1 MLTGLM
7 YGEAIYGKSKKMVV
21 GNVFIL
27 GATNKNTK
35 SPPYWRFFGTIYASI
50 KRQVYCGRLSDA
62 LLAPDVTSITG
73 SPHSKTGQV
82 DSSITGT
89 Q

>member
-1 MLTGLM
+1 MLMGMGLM
-7 YGEAIYGKSKKMVV
+7 CGKAIYGKSRKMAA

-27 GATNKNTK
+27 GTTKNNK

-50 KRQVYCGRLSDA
+50 KRQVYCGCLSDA
-62 LLAPDVTSITG
+62 LLAPFLVCCSYF
-73 SPHSKTGQV
+73 
-82 DSSITGT
+82 SSISA